1 MGGVTH
7 LPIFFDVFKLKMR
20 ETASGPDFGCVGAWW
35 KSLKSLFPRKEPR
48 NGKMATIYS
57 GGSTFCGRVPSTRVP
72 HHGPQDCACGN
83 PVAALFS
90 VCVRY
95 TNKAPYY
102 SFIFPFL
109 Y

>member
-1 MGGVTH
+1 MGGGVTH

-57 GGSTFCGRVPSTRVP
+57 GGSTFCGRVPSTESLTTVLRTVLAVTP
-72 HHGPQDCACGN
+72 WQPCL
-83 PVAALFS
+83 VF
-90 VCVRY
+90 V
-95 TNKAPYY
+95 
-102 SFIFPFL
+102 
-109 Y
+109 